1 MKKWEPLLNPPDLI
15 TKLLNK
21 QINTVQYMHQF
32 SILFLLSRNIAI
44 KEMLSEVIVKS
55 SIYLIISF
63 AFSRKC
69 VFYCWH
75 GPRMTWK
82 GRIKG
87 IVKLAEHYSVIISQS
102 WSKIILD
109 GNLKFYTLK
118 DSSKRLIIC
127 CVEKVGTVQTP
138 MIVWLFFPLAA
149 CSIPGRTVQLHRTE
163 AEGTTPN
170 MDETQTS
177 PQKLIK

>member
-1 MKKWEPLLNPPDLI
+1 MR
-15 TKLLNK
+15 
-21 QINTVQYMHQF
+21 QF
-32 SILFLLSRNIAI
+32 SILFLLSENTAI

-55 SIYLIISF
+55 CIYLIISF

-75 GPRMTWK
+75 GPSMTWK

-87 IVKLAEHYSVIISQS
+87 IVKLAEHYSVTVSQS
-102 WSKIILD
+102 WSKVILD
-109 GNLKFYTLK
+109 RNLKSYTLK

-127 CVEKVGTVQTP
+127 CVEKVGTVQTAK
-138 MIVWLFFPLAA
+138 IVWLFFPLAA
-149 CSIPGRTVQLHRTE
+149 CGILGRTAQLHRTE
-163 AEGTTPN
+163 AEGTTPD